1 MITGKVQDSEENPY
15 PGITVTATNTTTGN
29 PLGSVLTNADSTFMI
44 PEANDAT
51 LYSYATSLNGQ
62 SVQNFSE
69 VMDPKYVLIVIMPS

>member
-1 MITGKVQDSEENPY
+1 
-15 PGITVTATNTTTGN
+15 
-29 PLGSVLTNADSTFMI
+29 MI